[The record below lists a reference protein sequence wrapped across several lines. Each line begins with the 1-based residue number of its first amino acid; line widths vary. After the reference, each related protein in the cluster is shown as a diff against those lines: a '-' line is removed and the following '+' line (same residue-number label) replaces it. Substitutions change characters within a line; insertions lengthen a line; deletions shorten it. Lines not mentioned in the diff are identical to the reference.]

1 MQTQIPAPAPSV
13 QQPASATTET
23 SKAVER
29 LGWFTAADARAR
41 VLRDALQAF
50 ALLIA
55 AAWGLYTFLY
65 KEVIVPRNRP
75 AALVV
80 TPVLEAI
87 GRRGDLVLARAT
99 FQMVNRSDSKVYVPA
114 MWYSVRGLKL
124 ESVEQEDTTYLRLN
138 RENAQKPY
146 PTSRFSQFTAADLVG
161 SGKVSTEVETW
172 FEPGAEQRVEQLLYI
187 PADRYDAAQLQVQYL
202 ISKDI
207 HEVKEI
213 RWRTTDEGDLDPR
226 LVFTDGSRWFGGGA
240 PAAMADTSARYLGWL
255 RQTRAGVSY
264 VTATIPLWGSG
275 PAPSRP
281 SPSAKAEAAPGA

>member
-1 MQTQIPAPAPSV
+1 MQTQIPAPPPSV
-13 QQPASATTET
+13 QQQDTAAT

-187 PADRYDAAQLQVQYL
+187 PSDRYDAAQLQVQYL

-240 PAAMADTSARYLGWL
+240 PAAMSDTSARYVGWL
-255 RQTRAGVSY
+255 RQTRAGVNY
-264 VTATIPLWGSG
+264 VTATIPLWASG

-281 SPSAKAEAAPGA
+281 SPSPNAAAAPGA

>member
-1 MQTQIPAPAPSV
+1 MQTQIPPPHPTV
-13 QQPASATTET
+13 QQQEPATVAT

-29 LGWFTAADARAR
+29 LGWLTAADARAR

-55 AAWGLYTFLY
+55 ALWGLYTFLY

-80 TPVLEAI
+80 TPMLEAI
-87 GRRGDLVLARAT
+87 GRRGDVVLARAT

-124 ESVEQEDTTYLRLN
+124 ESVEQEDTAYLRLN
-138 RENAQKPY
+138 RENAQKPF
-146 PTSRFSQFTAADLVG
+146 PTARFSQFTAADLVG
-161 SGKVSTEVETW
+161 AGKVSTEVETW

-187 PADRYDAAQLQVQYL
+187 PADRYDAAQLSVQYL

-213 RWRTTDEGDLDPR
+213 RWRTTEQGDLDPR
-226 LVFTDGSRWFGGGA
+226 LVFTADSRWYGGGA
-240 PAAMADTSARYLGWL
+240 PAAMLETDARYLGWL
-255 RQTRAGVSY
+255 RQTRAGVNY
-264 VTATIPLWGSG
+264 VTATIPLWGNG
-275 PAPSRP
+275 PAPAAPP
-281 SPSAKAEAAPGA
+281 SPKAAPGA

>member
-1 MQTQIPAPAPSV
+1 MQTQIPAPPSPV
-13 QQPASATTET
+13 QQEPAGAAAT
-23 SKAVER
+23 SKAVDR

-41 VLRDALQAF
+41 VLRDVLQAF

-55 AAWGLYTFLY
+55 AAWGLYTFVY

-87 GRRGDLVLARAT
+87 GRRGDMVLARAT
-99 FQMVNRSDSKVYVPA
+99 FLMANHSDSKVYVPA

-124 ESVEQEDTTYLRLN
+124 ESVEQDDSAYVRQN
-138 RENAQKPY
+138 RENAAKPFA
-146 PTSRFSQFTAADLVG
+146 TARFSQFTAADLVG

-213 RWRTTDEGDLDPR
+213 SWRTTDQGDLDPR
-226 LVFTDGSRWFGGGA
+226 LVFTADSRWSGGGA
-240 PAAMADTSARYLGWL
+240 PAAMSDTVPRYVGWL
-255 RQTRAGVSY
+255 RQTKAGVNY

-275 PAPSRP
+275 PAPAP
-281 SPSAKAEAAPGA
+281 SPKSGPAA

>member
-1 MQTQIPAPAPSV
+1 MQIQAPPPAPA
-13 QQPASATTET
+13 QQPNAPPHPTP
-23 SKAVER
+23 VER

-41 VLRDALQAF
+41 VLRDALQAI

-55 AAWGLYTFLY
+55 AAWGLYTFVY
-65 KEVIVPRNRP
+65 KEVIVPRNAP

-99 FQMVNRSDSKVYVPA
+99 FEMANHSDSKVYVPA

-124 ESVEQEDTTYLRLN
+124 QQVEQEDSTYLRLN
-138 RENAQKPY
+138 RENAQKPF
-146 PTSRFSQFTAADLVG
+146 PTARVSQFTAADLVG

-202 ISKDI
+202 ITKDI
-207 HEVKEI
+207 HDVKEV
-213 RWRTTDEGDLDPR
+213 RWRTNDQGDLDPR
-226 LVFTDGSRWFGGGA
+226 LVFTADSKYFGGGA
-240 PAAMADTSARYLGWL
+240 PADMADTDARYLGWL
-255 RQTRAGVSY
+255 RATRAGVNY
-264 VTATIPLWGSG
+264 VTATIPLWGDR
-275 PAPSRP
+275 PAPT
-281 SPSAKAEAAPGA
+281 AKAQAAPGA

>member
-1 MQTQIPAPAPSV
+1 MQTQIPAPPPPV
-13 QQPASATTET
+13 QQEPGTAAT

-29 LGWFTAADARAR
+29 LGWLTAADARAR

-55 AAWGLYTFLY
+55 ALWGLYTFLY

-87 GRRGDLVLARAT
+87 GRRGDVVLARAT
-99 FQMVNRSDSKVYVPA
+99 FQMVNHSDSKVYVPA
-114 MWYSVRGLKL
+114 IWYSVRGLKL

-187 PADRYDAAQLQVQYL
+187 PADRYDAAQLSVQYL

-207 HEVKEI
+207 HDVKEI
-213 RWRTTDEGDLDPR
+213 RWRTTDQGDLDPR
-226 LVFTDGSRWFGGGA
+226 LVFTADSRWYGGGA
-240 PAAMADTSARYLGWL
+240 PAAMLETDARYLGWL
-255 RQTRAGVSY
+255 RQTKAGVNY
-264 VTATIPLWGSG
+264 VTATIPLWGNG
-275 PAPSRP
+275 PAPAAPP
-281 SPSAKAEAAPGA
+281 SPKAAPGA